1 MAMVTPRQ
9 AAASILDEKPVMDD
23 GIRAAK
29 IEDGDG
35 GARQ

>member
-23 GIRAAK
+23 GIRASK